1 MHTETIKLL
10 NFSDRHAY
18 YAVESEHATLPSFLI
33 AGHLNESVI
42 RIDAYHHANMRRT
55 RL

>member
-10 NFSDRHAY
+10 NFSDCHAY

-33 AGHLNESVI
+33 AGHLNEYPYW
-42 RIDAYHHANMRRT
+42 RISPRKHAT
-55 RL
+55 C